1 LGTRFLK
8 HVERTKILVH
18 LIDVSPMTGRDPVR
32 DYEVIM
38 VELAAFSPVL
48 AAKTQILAANK
59 TDLLG
64 GGKARLERIKRLAK
78 EKGVPFYSISALTG
92 KGLKELVVG
101 MARAVREAEA
111 KAEDDRK

>member
-1 LGTRFLK
+1 
-8 HVERTKILVH
+8 V
-18 LIDVSPMTGRDPVR
+18 TGRDPVR

-38 VELAAFSPVL
+38 AELGAFSPVL
-48 AAKTQILAANK
+48 SAKAQILAANK

-64 GGKARLERIKRLAK
+64 EGKTRLDRIKRLAK

-92 KGLKELVVG
+92 KGLKELVAG

-111 KAEDDRK
+111 KAEKGQG